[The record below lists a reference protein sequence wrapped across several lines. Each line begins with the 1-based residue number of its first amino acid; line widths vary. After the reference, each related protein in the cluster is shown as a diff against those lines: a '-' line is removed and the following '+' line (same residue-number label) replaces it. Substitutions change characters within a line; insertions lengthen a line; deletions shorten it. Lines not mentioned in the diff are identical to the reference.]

1 MYENFEWNLNS
12 FILIIR
18 IKFTHIVKST
28 IVSSVVRNEISWHR
42 LFPNLDKI
50 GNLWWRILAI
60 RVIVA
65 AYPGKRSAKSC
76 DIVSVSSRNLL

>member
-1 MYENFEWNLNS
+1 MKILNGIS
-12 FILIIR
+12 IHSTLIIR

-50 GNLWWRILAI
+50 GNLWWRI

-65 AYPGKRSAKSC
+65 AYPAKRSAKSC
-76 DIVSVSSRNLL
+76 DIVSVSSRNLS

>member
-1 MYENFEWNLNS
+1 MKILNGIS
-12 FILIIR
+12 IHSTLIIR

-50 GNLWWRILAI
+50 GNLWWRI

-76 DIVSVSSRNLL
+76 DIVSVSSRNLS